1 MQQLQLELATTDHRP
16 NAQLAMLLHLP
27 VTQGIRGAAAQHLVF
42 LTGEHLLDVQ
52 VDYQNDLT
60 IVGQIVNKS
69 YTAVSD
75 ATVQAVSEHGVL
87 DTSTTGSGGEFLV
100 ACRPRG
106 TMRLC
111 ISVSDV
117 ALIELPLPREDGV
130 H

>member
-1 MQQLQLELATTDHRP
+1 MQQLRLELATDKTLRP
-16 NAQLAMLLHLP
+16 TQLAMLYVMP
-27 VTQGIRGAAAQHLVF
+27 SSGTRSATAQHLVF
-42 LTGEHLLDVQ
+42 LTGDHLLDVQ
-52 VDYQNDLT
+52 VDYKDDLT

-69 YTAVSD
+69 YSAVPD

-87 DTSTTGSGGEFLV
+87 ESSVTGYDGEFFV

-111 ISVSDV
+111 IAVGDD
-117 ALIELPLPREDGV
+117 ALIELPLPSQKEV